1 MTGMIRC
8 MRSRVT
14 PHFLSIKKTVSQT
27 LLRRRRAASLRCSPR
42 RVLTIHSSALLLA
55 RIFHTNHL
63 RKPGSQMD
71 AALSSKSSSG
81 SVYTHSRRQTSSLA
95 LPHQPSQL
103 PRYDQYEIF
112 GLDSLLFIRLGEFA
126 TRFLIFSRS
135 LLRRRRAA
143 SLRCSPRRV
152 LTIHSSAL
160 LLARI
165 FHTDHLRK
173 PGRLMDAALSSKS
186 SSGSVYTHSRRQT
199 SSLPLPHQPS
209 QLPRYDQYEIFGLD
223 SLLFIRLSEFATWF
237 LIFSRSLLRRRR
249 AASLISN
256 EMAITALFSF

>member
-27 LLRRRRAASLRCSPR
+27 
-42 RVLTIHSSALLLA
+42 
-55 RIFHTNHL
+55 
-63 RKPGSQMD
+63 
-71 AALSSKSSSG
+71 
-81 SVYTHSRRQTSSLA
+81 
-95 LPHQPSQL
+95 
-103 PRYDQYEIF
+103 
-112 GLDSLLFIRLGEFA
+112 
-126 TRFLIFSRS
+126 

-223 SLLFIRLSEFATWF
+223 SLLFIRLSEFATCF